1 MKATVL
7 LLLLFIS
14 SVGNA
19 RLFNY
24 ELECI
29 YNNAKQF
36 ELDPYLILSIAYVES
51 RLDKQAIRTNKN
63 NTTDIGLFQINSKNL
78 QHKALFKLS
87 QNNTCFASF
96 VASKIY
102 KNCKTKFKNKYKA
115 IDCYNKGSKAKSNSI
130 YVKRVLSVYRYYL
143 RTKLFEKC
151 TTQVLYKSY
160 CPVIL

>member
-51 RLDKQAIRTNKN
+51 RLNKHAIRINKN
-63 NTTDIGLFQINSKNL
+63 NTIDIGLFQINSKNL
-78 QHKALFKLS
+78 QHKALFKLT

-96 VASKIY
+96 VASKIFR
-102 KNCKTKFKNKYKA
+102 NCKNKFKNKYKA
-115 IDCYNKGSKAKSNSI
+115 IDCYNKGFKAKNNSI
-130 YVKRVLSVYRYYL
+130 YIKRILSVYRYYL
-143 RTKLFEKC
+143 KTKLFENC
-151 TTQVLYKSY
+151 AVQILYKSY